1 MVILAEF
8 GQDWYFGHTVAN
20 EAHKGIFPRDF
31 VYITSSARAVES
43 QEPLVE
49 EINSSLKEWN
59 AIMKTKYVNFD
70 NLEVNIIVGKISK
83 CSTSLFS
90 QGRFHIQRRQFFF
103 VFFDPSPP

>member
-83 CSTSLFS
+83 CIIKSYQS
-90 QGRFHIQRRQFFF
+90 F
-103 VFFDPSPP
+103 VRYRWAWLGWAGLR